1 MSNTGRTNPGRPA
14 AIAREEAET
23 IGIRALAFVAGDP
36 DLLPRFLSLTGI
48 EASRIREAAR
58 QPGFLA
64 GVLDFILAHEPT
76 VLAFA
81 AESGLE
87 PAVIAA
93 ARRALP
99 GGDER
104 YLAST

>member
-1 MSNTGRTNPGRPA
+1 MGRDDA
-14 AIAREEAET
+14 EAL
-23 IGIRALAFVAGDP
+23 GIRALAFVAGDP
-36 DLLPRFLSLTGI
+36 DLLPRFLSITGI
-48 EASRIREAAR
+48 EAGRIREAAR

-76 VLAFA
+76 VIAFA
-81 AESGLE
+81 ADSGLD
-87 PAVIAA
+87 PATIPA

-104 YLAST
+104 YMAST

>member
-1 MSNTGRTNPGRPA
+1 MA
-14 AIAREEAET
+14 LDEAEAV
-23 IGIRALAFVAGDP
+23 GIRALAFVAADA
-36 DLLPRFLSLTGI
+36 DLLPRFLAITGI
-48 EASRIREAAR
+48 EAGRIREAAR

-76 VLAFA
+76 VIAFA
-81 AESGLE
+81 ADSGLD
-87 PAVIAA
+87 PSSVAA

>member
-1 MSNTGRTNPGRPA
+1 MAP
-14 AIAREEAET
+14 EEAET

-36 DLLPRFLSLTGI
+36 DLLPRFLSITGI
-48 EASRIREAAR
+48 DAGRIREAAG

-76 VLAFA
+76 VTAFA
-81 AESGLE
+81 EASGLD
-87 PAVIAA
+87 PSSLSA

-99 GGDER
+99 GGDDR